1 MTVSFVPQG
10 VTEIIPGSITPL
22 GSFQIV
28 KATAGPTALPAP
40 LKFRIDY
47 MMSEPRD
54 GTRTIRGTIAVNGQV
69 TFQTDEPNQQPRYT
83 LMGSTIKLCGSS
95 ADTQCTAIPVLALPA
110 ATTTP
115 QTSQVLHGVMTALEP
130 HRLKVV
136 ATGYGPANTS
146 SKKELHAIV
155 QNNFFDDGGSSSAI
169 AMVGP
174 NAYFRVGTSA
184 RMDIDGAASP
194 SVTVSDAAGLN
205 TVLNNHTNGTMT
217 PPPEISSGDA
227 PDWQQSTTAMDA
239 LIRQL
244 RQTAQNS
251 GRYFSGTNPSSFG
264 DFASGT
270 GITFCEGSCNMGG
283 NTSGGGIL
291 VVTGTFTTSG
301 SPSFKGLVLAVGRY
315 VNATNP
321 GGVVR
326 SGGGNEIFIGNIV
339 IAPYDPANLA
349 GGFEQPRYDQSG
361 GPGDTIN
368 SDVALDQA
376 FDGTAA
382 ISNFILGIAEK

>member
-1 MTVSFVPQG
+1 
-10 VTEIIPGSITPL
+10 
-22 GSFQIV
+22 
-28 KATAGPTALPAP
+28 
-40 LKFRIDY
+40 

-54 GTRTIRGTIAVNGQV
+54 GTRTIRGVIAVNGQV
-69 TFQTDEPNQQPRYT
+69 TFQTRDYS
-83 LMGSTIKLCGSS
+83 LMGSTITLCNTSTECVS
-95 ADTQCTAIPVLALPA
+95 VPVLTLPP

-115 QTSQVLHGVMTALEP
+115 QTTSEVHARLTALEP
-130 HRLKVV
+130 YRLKVV
-136 ATGYGPANTS
+136 ATGYGPENTS

-155 QNNFFDDGGSSSAI
+155 QTNFFDDGGSSSAI

-174 NAYFRVGTSA
+174 NAFFRVGTSA

-251 GRYFSGTNPSSFG
+251 GRYFNGTNPSSFG
-264 DFASGT
+264 DFATGT

-283 NTSGGGIL
+283 SASGGGIL

-301 SPSFKGLVLAVGRY
+301 NPSFKGLVLAVGRY
-315 VNATNP
+315 VNASNP

-326 SGGGNEIFIGNIV
+326 SGGGNELFIGNIV
-339 IAPYDPANLA
+339 IAPYDPNNLA
-349 GGFEQPRYDQSG
+349 AGFEQPRYDQSG